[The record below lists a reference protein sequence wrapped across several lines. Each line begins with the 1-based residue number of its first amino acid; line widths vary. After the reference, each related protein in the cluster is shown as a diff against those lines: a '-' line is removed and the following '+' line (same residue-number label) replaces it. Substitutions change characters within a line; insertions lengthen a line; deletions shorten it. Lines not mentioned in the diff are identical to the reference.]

1 MLLMIFTCLVEL
13 LFLFSCL
20 SLSRL
25 ESCSGG
31 VFQQHVWTGL
41 PRQCRSAAGRA
52 VSRRPQTCPGAP
64 VQPGGEGEPQ
74 STAAYRNSTGSHWV
88 ATGWRCEY
96 MVSHISFKI
105 FCLIHRLQMIFAL
118 YCVPK
123 SNNNWKCHL
132 YECISCQA
140 ASKYLHE
147 VITEVFLISSQENY
161 ILMSLTLQHYVF
173 STHFKFVC

>member
-1 MLLMIFTCLVEL
+1 MVLIILTCLGEL
-13 LFLFSCL
+13 LFLLSCL

-31 VFQQHVWTGL
+31 IFQQHVWTGL

-52 VSRRPQTCPGAP
+52 VSWRPQTCPGAP
-64 VQPGGEGEPQ
+64 VQPGGEGQ
-74 STAAYRNSTGSHWV
+74 SQSAAAYRNSTGSHWV

-96 MVSHISFKI
+96 MASQISFKI

-123 SNNNWKCHL
+123 SNCSINNWKCHPLCMYFISGCIRISPCGDYWGL
-132 YECISCQA
+132 YNKQSRELNFNVTNTSTLCIFYS
-140 ASKYLHE
+140 
-147 VITEVFLISSQENY
+147 F
-161 ILMSLTLQHYVF
+161 
-173 STHFKFVC
+173 